1 MGTKKQKRVNRLGI
15 AKLSGVKES
24 DVKRV
29 FEAIA
34 QCLVD
39 GESVHILNFGS
50 FNNAIHK
57 GGRSYLLGKEVIIG
71 DYRYVRFKPSVR
83 LSSAMKNV
91 EVSDGTCD

>member
-1 MGTKKQKRVNRLGI
+1 MKKQKRVNRLGI
-15 AKLSGVKES
+15 ANLSGVKES

-34 QCLVD
+34 QCLVN

-50 FNNAIHK
+50 FNSAMHK
-57 GGRSYLLGKEVIIG
+57 GGRSFLLGKEMIVE

-91 EVSDGTCD
+91 DVSDGACD